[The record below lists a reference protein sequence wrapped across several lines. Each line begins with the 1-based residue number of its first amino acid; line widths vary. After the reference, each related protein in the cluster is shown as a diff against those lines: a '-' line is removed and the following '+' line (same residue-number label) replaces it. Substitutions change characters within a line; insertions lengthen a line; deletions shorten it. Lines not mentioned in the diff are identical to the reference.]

1 MDTLKHSI
9 DDSIDDDSIGDDS
22 IGDDSIGGDSIK
34 NHVGYSYKFL

>member
-9 DDSIDDDSIGDDS
+9 GDDSIGDDS
-22 IGDDSIGGDSIK
+22 IGDDSIK